1 MERGM
6 TVIPTLPGK
15 HRAALA
21 HGWATEEPRER
32 LYKPQTLLLKRLGM
46 HISPVQGGVRTTRNN
61 LQKEGMTGIVLK
73 DTP

>member
-1 MERGM
+1 MRDGGHPDSSRAS
-6 TVIPTLPGK
+6 TGQPLRLDGRPKIPGK
-15 HRAALA
+15 GRINLKH
-21 HGWATEEPRER
+21 
-32 LYKPQTLLLKRLGM
+32 YFQKRLGM